1 MNSGY
6 RSVSAVSEIAFKN
19 GKKVKD
25 VEIVKENN
33 NGIIR
38 QFMRNNLTVRKPKK
52 VRFNVSSKTNPLQLP
67 ITKFVTGGER
77 EVPSRNRRF
86 LTFRRMPTPYFTR
99 KSKSLRKFGK
109 NRK

>member
-52 VRFNVSSKTNPLQLP
+52 VRFNVSTNSRR
-67 ITKFVTGGER
+67 GELG
-77 EVPSRNRRF
+77 VS
-86 LTFRRMPTPYFTR
+86 FRRMPTPYFTR